1 MFNSMNNSNKATNDI
16 SLNQRT
22 YERLKREIMTFT
34 LMPGEPISAAKIAE
48 RYQVSRTPAR
58 EAIVKL
64 ETEGLID
71 IYPQSK
77 SVVSKVDIKRANQ
90 EWFVRRSLELGMVDA
105 LFDNVT
111 QDAIDEMKY
120 YANQLSEVGKN
131 RSSAEESYEYLRY
144 DNLFHMVTYK
154 VAKQDLASEIISN
167 MMVHYNRIRLLNDL
181 DDNNKN
187 RTVADHAS
195 LIECVENNDRE
206 GYRAYLIR
214 HLGHII
220 SDIEIM
226 GKIKPELFENK

>member
-1 MFNSMNNSNKATNDI
+1 MDK
-16 SLNQRT
+16 SLNQQT
-22 YERLKREIMTFT
+22 YDRLKKEIMTFA
-34 LMPGEPISAAKIAE
+34 LSPGEPISAAKIAE

-64 ETEGLID
+64 ESEGLID

-77 SVVSKVDIKRANQ
+77 SVVSKINIARANQ

-105 LFDNVT
+105 FFDQVK
-111 QDAIDEMKY
+111 QEDIDEMKS
-120 YANQLSEVGKN
+120 YANQLSVIGG
-131 RSSAEESYEYLRY
+131 RRMSPEEAYEYLKA
-144 DNLFHMVTYK
+144 DNMFHMVTYR
-154 VAKQDLASEIISN
+154 VAKEDLASEIISN
-167 MMVHYNRIRLLNDL
+167 MMVHYNHIRLLMDL
-181 DDNNKN
+181 ADNNKN

-195 LIECVENNDRE
+195 LIECVERNDRE

-226 GKIKPELFENK
+226 GKVKPELFENNI

>member
-1 MFNSMNNSNKATNDI
+1 MDK
-16 SLNQRT
+16 SLNQQT
-22 YERLKREIMTFT
+22 YDRLKKEIMTFV
-34 LMPGEPISAAKIAE
+34 LSPGEPISAAKIAD

-64 ETEGLID
+64 ESEGLID

-77 SVVSKVDIKRANQ
+77 SVVSKINIARANQ

-105 LFDNVT
+105 FFDQVKPE
-111 QDAIDEMKY
+111 DIDEMKF
-120 YANQLSEVGKN
+120 YANQLSVIGG
-131 RSSAEESYEYLRY
+131 SHMSPEEAYEYLQA
-144 DNLFHMVTYK
+144 DNMFHMVTYR
-154 VAKQDLASEIISN
+154 VAKEDLASEIIGN
-167 MMVHYNRIRLLNDL
+167 MMVHYNRIRLLMDL

-195 LIECVENNDRE
+195 LVECVERNDRE

-226 GKIKPELFENK
+226 GKVKPELFDNNI

>member
-1 MFNSMNNSNKATNDI
+1 MVDK
-16 SLNQRT
+16 SLNQQT
-22 YERLKREIMTFT
+22 YDRLKREIMTFA
-34 LMPGEPISAAKIAE
+34 LGPGEPISAAKIAE

-64 ETEGLID
+64 ESEGLID

-77 SVVSKVDIKRANQ
+77 SVVSKINIARANQ

-105 LFDNVT
+105 FFDNVK
-111 QDAIDEMKY
+111 QEDIDEMKS
-120 YANQLSEVGKN
+120 YANQLAVIGGSHM
-131 RSSAEESYEYLRY
+131 SPEEAYEYLRH
-144 DNLFHMVTYK
+144 DNLFHMVTYR
-154 VAKQDLASEIISN
+154 VAKEHLASEIISN
-167 MMVHYNRIRLLNDL
+167 MMVHYNRIRLLMDL

-187 RTVADHAS
+187 RTVSDHAS

-220 SDIEIM
+220 SDMEIM
-226 GKIKPELFENK
+226 GKIKPELFENYD

>member
-1 MFNSMNNSNKATNDI
+1 MDK
-16 SLNQRT
+16 SLNQQT
-22 YERLKREIMTFT
+22 YDRLKKEIMTFV
-34 LMPGEPISAAKIAE
+34 LSPGEPISAAKIAD

-64 ETEGLID
+64 ESEGLID

-77 SVVSKVDIKRANQ
+77 SVVSKINIARANQ

-105 LFDNVT
+105 FFDQVKPE
-111 QDAIDEMKY
+111 DIDEMKF
-120 YANQLSEVGKN
+120 YANQLSVIGG
-131 RSSAEESYEYLRY
+131 SHMSPEEAYEYLKA
-144 DNLFHMVTYK
+144 DNMFHMVTYRVTK
-154 VAKQDLASEIISN
+154 EDLASEIIGN
-167 MMVHYNRIRLLNDL
+167 MMVHYNRIRLLMDL

-195 LIECVENNDRE
+195 LVECVERNDRE

-226 GKIKPELFENK
+226 GKVKPELFENNI

>member
-1 MFNSMNNSNKATNDI
+1 MDK
-16 SLNQRT
+16 SLNQLT
-22 YERLKREIMTFT
+22 YERLKKEIMIFS
-34 LMPGEPISAAKIAE
+34 LKPGEPISAAKIAE

-77 SVVSKVDIKRANQ
+77 SVVSRINIARANQ

-105 LFDNVT
+105 LFDNIT
-111 QDAIDEMKY
+111 DADIEEMKQ
-120 YANQLSEVGKN
+120 YAKCLSEIGN
-131 RSSAEESYEYLRY
+131 RSMSNDESYEYLRN
-144 DNLFHMVTYK
+144 DNLFHMVTYR
-154 VAKQDLASEIISN
+154 VAGQNLASEIISN
-167 MMVHYNRIRLLNDL
+167 MMVHYNRIRLLMDL

-195 LIECVENNDRE
+195 LIECLEDKDRE

-220 SDIEIM
+220 TDIEIM
-226 GKIKPELFENK
+226 GKIKPELFEN

>member
-1 MFNSMNNSNKATNDI
+1 MDK
-16 SLNQRT
+16 SLNQQT
-22 YERLKREIMTFT
+22 YDRLKKEIMTFA
-34 LMPGEPISAAKIAE
+34 LSPGEPISAAKIAD

-64 ETEGLID
+64 ESEGLID

-77 SVVSKVDIKRANQ
+77 SVVSKINIARANQ

-105 LFDNVT
+105 FFDQVKPE
-111 QDAIDEMKY
+111 DIDEMKF
-120 YANQLSEVGKN
+120 YANQLSVIGG
-131 RSSAEESYEYLRY
+131 SHMSPEEAYEYLKA
-144 DNLFHMVTYK
+144 DNMFHMVTYR
-154 VAKQDLASEIISN
+154 VAKEDLASEIIGN
-167 MMVHYNRIRLLNDL
+167 MMVHYNRIRLLMDL

-195 LIECVENNDRE
+195 LVECVERNDRE

-226 GKIKPELFENK
+226 GKVKPELFDNNI

>member
-1 MFNSMNNSNKATNDI
+1 MDK
-16 SLNQRT
+16 SLNQQT
-22 YERLKREIMTFT
+22 YDRLKKEIMTFA
-34 LMPGEPISAAKIAE
+34 LSPGEPISAAKIAD

-77 SVVSKVDIKRANQ
+77 SVVSKINIARANQ

-105 LFDNVT
+105 FFDRVT
-111 QDAIDEMKY
+111 QEDIDEMKF
-120 YANQLSEVGKN
+120 YANQLSVIG
-131 RSSAEESYEYLRY
+131 SSRMSPEEAYEYLKH
-144 DNLFHMVTYK
+144 DNMFHMITYR
-154 VAKQDLASEIISN
+154 VAKQDLAAEIISN
-167 MMVHYNRIRLLNDL
+167 MMVHYNRIRLLMDL

-195 LIECVENNDRE
+195 LIECVEKKDRE

-220 SDIEIM
+220 SDMEIM
-226 GKIKPELFENK
+226 GKIKPELFENNI

>member
-1 MFNSMNNSNKATNDI
+1 MDK
-16 SLNQRT
+16 SLNQQT
-22 YERLKREIMTFT
+22 YDRLKKEIMMFS
-34 LMPGEPISAAKIAE
+34 LQPGEPISAAKIAE

-77 SVVSKVDIKRANQ
+77 SVVSKINITKANQ

-105 LFDNVT
+105 FFDNVT
-111 QDAIDEMKY
+111 REDIDEMKY
-120 YANQLSEVGKN
+120 YAAQLSINGN
-131 RSSAEESYEYLRY
+131 SPMTPEEAYEYLRH
-144 DNLFHMVTYK
+144 DNLFHMVTYR
-154 VAKQDLASEIISN
+154 VAKQDLAASIIGNS
-167 MMVHYNRIRLLNDL
+167 MIHYNRIRLLMDM

-195 LIECVENNDRE
+195 LIECVEDRDRE

-226 GKIKPELFENK
+226 GKIKPELFEV